1 MTIVGKSNPI
11 LELLKG
17 QSPSSQGLAVSEL
30 SAATNFQD
38 IISLLGS
45 KPELSLSNVT
55 GIVASNSP
63 DVSPNDQILTAQMLQ
78 KFFASDVIDPSD
90 VAFEQ
95 ALKQNQPLAHKFVEL
110 LKQEIGLTDVDA
122 TKLLLS
128 NADQQQPRHN
138 ILLALISDGLSEQS
152 SIQKPK
158 MDNNIST
165 KNSFGLPDSFSL
177 HEASKN
183 LFRGIPKIEANLNLA
198 EAPASV
204 KYVMQFEPLLKELP
218 SSVSN
223 FTTAKLFVGQPHE
236 KTGEQSNLS
245 FLKVDIKI
253 EPSLI
258 SVTTLSDRDIYNN
271 KVIKNEGFSNQKS
284 IILDLDISKI
294 NAVLTSIEFDGI
306 DPVHNNNLPELNINF
321 SRTGQNGIVNFSA
334 RSKQPSDVIETA
346 VRQIVID
353 RSHLAVAT
361 QEGLESGVLSE
372 GPAISHYASTLINTD
387 ESASGIPLKT
397 ISLNNDTTQQLLANI
412 NSVISGEYGLKQL
425 HKIIKEDFT
434 QDQAIKNLT
443 KLVNETSLTAP
454 VFTKI
459 SQKVKLLTTTADV
472 LKMRKT
478 WQLVDKKT
486 FPIKN
491 LPDLVMD
498 QLDSKINLING
509 YVDFESKKVNFENP
523 SMRHSIQPDD
533 TRRSDGSV
541 LFKLNQTVS
550 SITGDPSRVQHT
562 NLLQNLTPNFLSLYD
577 AKIGSR
583 LGMMLAEQ
591 VLNGKENFEIQLEPE
606 SFGKVRVN
614 VILENSSIDIKM
626 LTENSAAL
634 SVLRSSEG
642 ILQNI
647 AEQNGLKLSDY
658 SVDMQNNNQ
667 AGDDK
672 NRQDFKSEKGQNLL
686 EDIEINSD
694 HLSQFDENSNSL
706 NLLA

>member
-321 SRTGQNGIVNFSA
+321 SRTGPKSLKILFIPFCRNSF
-334 RSKQPSDVIETA
+334 
-346 VRQIVID
+346 
-353 RSHLAVAT
+353 
-361 QEGLESGVLSE
+361 LES
-372 GPAISHYASTLINTD
+372 
-387 ESASGIPLKT
+387 
-397 ISLNNDTTQQLLANI
+397 
-412 NSVISGEYGLKQL
+412 
-425 HKIIKEDFT
+425 
-434 QDQAIKNLT
+434 
-443 KLVNETSLTAP
+443 
-454 VFTKI
+454 
-459 SQKVKLLTTTADV
+459 
-472 LKMRKT
+472 
-478 WQLVDKKT
+478 
-486 FPIKN
+486 
-491 LPDLVMD
+491 
-498 QLDSKINLING
+498 
-509 YVDFESKKVNFENP
+509 
-523 SMRHSIQPDD
+523 
-533 TRRSDGSV
+533 
-541 LFKLNQTVS
+541 
-550 SITGDPSRVQHT
+550 
-562 NLLQNLTPNFLSLYD
+562 
-577 AKIGSR
+577 
-583 LGMMLAEQ
+583 
-591 VLNGKENFEIQLEPE
+591 
-606 SFGKVRVN
+606 
-614 VILENSSIDIKM
+614 
-626 LTENSAAL
+626 
-634 SVLRSSEG
+634 
-642 ILQNI
+642 
-647 AEQNGLKLSDY
+647 
-658 SVDMQNNNQ
+658 
-667 AGDDK
+667 
-672 NRQDFKSEKGQNLL
+672 
-686 EDIEINSD
+686 
-694 HLSQFDENSNSL
+694 
-706 NLLA
+706 